1 MTRDILLQVWSQG
14 LCVCI
19 VFFVTLSC
27 FPAIA
32 SSIVSVDKGSN
43 DWTGR
48 YNIPSVSLSFY
59 TLIMLQIGLDIR
71 DNFHISSGWSGG
83 AMVLGILPVPGVLLV
98 WIKVGQ
104 GPIVLAVGADEF
116 LFFC

>member
-1 MTRDILLQVWSQG
+1 M
-14 LCVCI
+14 CI

-59 TLIMLQIGLDIR
+59 TLIVLQIGLDIR
-71 DNFHISSGWSGG
+71 DNFHIFPGWSVVVGRLIELVDHYSFR
-83 AMVLGILPVPGVLLV
+83 AIRFDHRYFFLYSINRYKLLYMLV
-98 WIKVGQ
+98 NCFKIDLH
-104 GPIVLAVGADEF
+104 ISHHTF
-116 LFFC
+116 